1 MTQRNK
7 NLTRVGQNCQPYPQG
22 GREHDRKTC
31 CSIYLHSHWRERE
44 GERGIERRKGGRL
57 SERQNVVVL
66 SAFLRRRRRKRG
78 DSLDPA
84 QDNLQMHFDFLSLN
98 LGAIALI
105 ASESRKT
112 D

>member
-1 MTQRNK
+1 MGK
-7 NLTRVGQNCQPYPQG
+7 IANLILKGAASTIGKHVAR
-22 GREHDRKTC
+22 
-31 CSIYLHSHWRERE
+31 SICTLIGVRER
-44 GERGIERRKGGRL
+44 RGIERRKGGRL

-66 SAFLRRRRRKRG
+66 SAFLRRRRKRG

-105 ASESRKT
+105 ARESRKT